1 MKCTSCA
8 LLDNGITSP
17 VIASNSHLRYVV
29 GMLTRVIALCVLF
42 IASLIPASATRAD
55 NTNVLTVWRLL
66 DYMAIDYR
74 GAVRDGAIISAS
86 EYAEMVEFA
95 GSVKERLESL
105 PPSTAKADLQRQA
118 LDVQAAVGQK
128 AAPEVIATLA
138 RSLAADLI
146 KAYPVPLAPSAA
158 PNLTQGRILYAEHC
172 AGCHGPDG
180 NGKGVASA
188 GLDPAP
194 IAFTDKD
201 RAGERSLF
209 ALYQVIEQGLD
220 GTSMASFGHLPPED
234 RWALAFYVGSLAY
247 PAADVAKGEQLW
259 KSDTDLRRRTTLA
272 SLVGERPAT
281 LVTSVGD
288 DKAYAIV
295 AYLRRHPAAVVQPSS
310 ASLTLARG
318 RLSAAVLAYEKGD
331 RRAATDLALSA
342 YLDGFE
348 PIEPILSVR
357 NQALMV
363 GIEAGMG
370 DLRAAIARGAAVDVL
385 RAKAKTLE
393 DLFSDAEAA
402 LDPQQATAAS
412 SFFAAFTVLL
422 REGLEAILIVVVMLT
437 LLRKAERH
445 DVVSYVHG
453 GWIAALGAGVLT
465 WAAATYLI
473 AVSGADRELT
483 EGFGSLLAALVLLW
497 VGVWMHRKSQA
508 DAWQRHIRD
517 KLGQAISRGS
527 TWGLFGLTFIVV
539 YREVFETILLYTAI
553 WSQEHSEAVIA
564 GAGLAAIVLAAIAWI
579 LTHYGRALPIG
590 KFFAYSSGLLAV
602 LCVVLIGKGVS
613 ALQEAGWLPISP
625 LAGFVR
631 VEVLGLYP
639 TVEGLSAQVAM
650 AAFLLIGFW
659 NNQRLAAAE
668 RRVSG
673 S

>member
-1 MKCTSCA
+1 MFTRA
-8 LLDNGITSP
+8 IT
-17 VIASNSHLRYVV
+17 
-29 GMLTRVIALCVLF
+29 LCVLL
-42 IASLIPASATRAD
+42 IASFIPASAIRAD
-55 NTNVLTVWRLL
+55 NANVLTVWRLL

-74 GAVRDGAIISAS
+74 DAVRDGEIINAN

-95 GSVKERLESL
+95 GTVKDKLDNV
-105 PPSTAKADLQRQA
+105 PPSSAKADLQKQA
-118 LDVQAAVGQK
+118 SELQTAIGRK
-128 AAPEVIATLA
+128 ATPEVVATLA

-146 KAYPVPLAPSAA
+146 KAYPIPLAPTAVPDYA
-158 PNLTQGRILYAEHC
+158 RGRTLYAENC
-172 AGCHGPDG
+172 ASCHGATG

-201 RAGERSLF
+201 RASERSIF

-220 GTSMASFGHLPPED
+220 GTSMASFAHLPPQD

-247 PAADVAKGEQLW
+247 PPDDVTKGEQVW
-259 KSDTDLRRRTTLA
+259 KSDADLRRRTTLA

-281 LVTSVGD
+281 LVTSLGD
-288 DKAYAIV
+288 DKADAIT
-295 AYLRRHPAAVVQPSS
+295 AYLRRNPAAVVQPSS
-310 ASLTLARG
+310 TSLTLART
-318 RLSAAVLAYEKGD
+318 RLGEAVLAYEKGD

-348 PIEPILSVR
+348 PIEPILSTR
-357 NQALMV
+357 NHALMV

-370 DLRAAIARGAAVDVL
+370 ELRAAITRGAAVDGI
-385 RAKAKTLE
+385 RAQAKALE

-402 LDPQQATAAS
+402 LDPHQATSSS

-483 EGFGSLLAALVLLW
+483 EGFGSLLAAIVLLW

-508 DAWQRHIRD
+508 DAWQRYIRD
-517 KLGQAISRGS
+517 KLGQAISRES
-527 TWGLFGLTFIVV
+527 TWGLFGLTFVVV
-539 YREVFETILLYTAI
+539 YREVFETILFYTAI
-553 WSQEHSEAVIA
+553 WSEEHGWAVIA
-564 GAGLAAIVLAAIAWI
+564 GAGTAIIVLTAIAWA
-579 LTHYGRALPIG
+579 LMRYGRALPVG
-590 KFFAYSSGLLAV
+590 KFFAYSSALLAV

-613 ALQEAGWLPISP
+613 ALQEAGWLPVSP
-625 LAGFVR
+625 LAGFIR
-631 VEVLGLYP
+631 VEILGIYP
-639 TVEGLSAQVAM
+639 TVQGISAQVAM
-650 AAFLLIGFW
+650 AVLLLIGFW
-659 NNQRLAAAE
+659 NNQRLASAE
-668 RRVSG
+668 PRDPQG
-673 S
+673 